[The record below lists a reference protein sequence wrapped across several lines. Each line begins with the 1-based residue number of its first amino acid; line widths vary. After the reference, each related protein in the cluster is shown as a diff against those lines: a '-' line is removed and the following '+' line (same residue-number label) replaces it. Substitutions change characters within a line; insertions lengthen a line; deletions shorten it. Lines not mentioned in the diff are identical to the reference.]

1 MRATGLE
8 CAQRFITAPTNQVR
22 PVSPVSAHLCVP
34 QRFVCRAFARAPLP
48 LFFLLFPSSFSSFP
62 LPPPV
67 SLFLLLFRAVAD
79 LGAPAWAYEMVQRG
93 LYAEWLAPFLDHLR
107 HRLFV
112 LASEELFAHPDATMA
127 RVAAFLGLA
136 PIDWRPIAARVHAFA
151 ADDAV
156 IVRSAD
162 APTARMDPETRA
174 SLQAYFAPH
183 NAALAALLDRE
194 GIPVSAPWLRRPP

>member
-1 MRATGLE
+1 MSR
-8 CAQRFITAPTNQVR
+8 RR
-22 PVSPVSAHLCVP
+22 PRPSS
-34 QRFVCRAFARAPLP
+34 PLP
-48 LFFLLFPSSFSSFP
+48 PPLPFFLLLFPSSFLLFPSLYSSSSP
-62 LPPPV
+62 LPPPLP
-67 SLFLLLFRAVAD
+67 LFLLLLVPAVAD
-79 LGAPAWAYEMVQRG
+79 LGAPTWAYEMAQRG

-107 HRLFV
+107 HRLLV